1 MAVLAFI
8 RTFNRETQI
17 FVLMLMLVPLAGQ
30 LYFHPFN
37 DSFRVSFGTP
47 TFFFSLLL
55 LRRIHPVVSGLSAGT
70 MVVLFRIL
78 LDVSFYSYGFT
89 DAFETRYPTFF
100 YYITFACLFGLFR
113 INRLHHR
120 PLLIG
125 FLGIITEVFSSIAE
139 ISFQYISFGAAFT
152 LADLHKISVI
162 AIFRSYFTVGFFNL
176 MKLYTTKIKVQQT
189 REQNAHLLM
198 VISNLYE
205 ETIHLDKTLK
215 NSEKITRDA
224 YFLYESLKKLEGQG
238 QPVPDDLPAKTLKIV
253 GEIHDIKKDNQ
264 RIFSGL
270 SKLISDENFAEY
282 MDVKALLNLVA
293 KVNQEYAVMLKK
305 EIKINVD
312 AEGSH
317 PKYHVYSMLSI
328 INNLVTNAIEAIEN
342 KGIVTLHAEKKGD
355 WVHLHISDNGP
366 GISEKRQQVIFEPGF
381 TSKYA
386 TSGVPSTGIGLS
398 YVTRVVEE
406 FHGKI
411 RMKSIPEV
419 KGTVFTIQ
427 LPIKSLVKKG

>member
-8 RTFNRETQI
+8 RTFNKETQI

-55 LRRIHPVVSGLSAGT
+55 LRRIHPVISGLSAGT

-89 DAFETRYPTFF
+89 EAFETRYPTFF

-125 FLGIITEVFSSIAE
+125 FLGIVTEVFSSIAE
-139 ISFQYISFGAAFT
+139 ISFQYISFGVAFT

-176 MKLYTTKIKVQQT
+176 MKLYTAKIKVQQT
-189 REQNAHLLM
+189 RAQNAHLLI

-224 YFLYESLKKLEGQG
+224 YLLYESLKKLENQG
-238 QPVPDDLPAKTLKIV
+238 QPVPGYLPAKTLKIV

-270 SKLISDENFAEY
+270 SKLISDENLSEY
-282 MDVKALLNLVA
+282 MEIKSLLNLVA
-293 KVNQEYAVMLKK
+293 KANQ
-305 EIKINVD
+305 
-312 AEGSH
+312 
-317 PKYHVYSMLSI
+317 KYLCFI
-328 INNLVTNAIEAIEN
+328 
-342 KGIVTLHAEKKGD
+342 
-355 WVHLHISDNGP
+355 
-366 GISEKRQQVIFEPGF
+366 EKRDFNRIRGGRNSARISCVQ
-381 TSKYA
+381 YA
-386 TSGVPSTGIGLS
+386 LD
-398 YVTRVVEE
+398 Y
-406 FHGKI
+406 K
-411 RMKSIPEV
+411 
-419 KGTVFTIQ
+419 
-427 LPIKSLVKKG
+427 